1 MAMTQRRVEPPR
13 GRSESTL
20 RKSMLTQL
28 ILQGSLG
35 VLIFT
40 SLLLNEDRGGFRIAS
55 VVLFVV
61 WLVAGTTYVAQFRAL
76 GSWRTLP
83 VHPGEEMLWGTVASR
98 IRPKGGVGLSGQ
110 FSMSTQRFRYRPSLV
125 ARLRGAPAEEW
136 ATESLQGVTVTP
148 GNGRAFA
155 SGRWVVVETDTGD
168 PVTLLTGEPRAVAE
182 DIEKALT
189 RAHR

>member
-28 ILQGSLG
+28 ILQGSIGAL
-35 VLIFT
+35 VFS

-76 GSWRTLP
+76 GSWRTLS

-98 IRPKGGVGLSGQ
+98 IRPAGEVGFSGQ
-110 FSMSTQRFRYRPSLV
+110 FSVSTHRLRYRPGLI

-136 ATESLQGVTVTP
+136 AAESLQAVTVTP

-155 SGRWVVVETDTGD
+155 SGRWVVVERVSGD
-168 PVTLLTGEPRAVAE
+168 PVTLLTREPRAVAD
-182 DIEKALT
+182 DIERALT
-189 RAHR
+189 QAPH